1 MSEKISQITFPR
13 VATIRFIEFSSGKE
27 MLNIQVGLQ
36 IQL

>member
-1 MSEKISQITFPR
+1 MTFYR
-13 VATIRFIEFSSGKE
+13 VAMIRFVEFSSGKE